1 MNFDKLTDTLI
12 FINDSLQAKAKSA
25 VNVALTI
32 RNWLIGYYIVEFE
45 QNGEDRATYG
55 SELLKNLSKNIT
67 KREIDGFSVT
77 NLKLFRQ
84 FYSNFPEIA
93 LLFNKRTDNQILLS
107 ISDDLKKAG
116 ISIGQSL
123 TAQLNNNVQSISQ
136 LATDQ
141 SQRSHNQLDNDSLLK
156 LSSKMLQSLSFT
168 HISLLLGI
176 DDKLKRSFYVVEAIK
191 GVWSVK
197 ELKRQIDSLY
207 FERSGLSKDKLTLS
221 KLTAQNAHKDTN
233 TIRNPMIFEFL
244 SLPTNETIHEAQLEK
259 GLMDNLQ
266 HFLLEL
272 GYGFCFE
279 ARQKRILIDDEYY
292 FIDLVFYHRVLK
304 CHVLIELK
312 TEAFTHENIGQ
323 LNVYLHYFKDKIML
337 PDDNPPIGI
346 LLCTKA
352 KSQMVRYATTNKD
365 NVLVNEYRVQL
376 PDEKELQR
384 FVEQQLNNL

>member
-1 MNFDKLTDTLI
+1 M
-12 FINDSLQAKAKSA
+12 
-25 VNVALTI
+25 
-32 RNWLIGYYIVEFE
+32 
-45 QNGEDRATYG
+45 
-55 SELLKNLSKNIT
+55 
-67 KREIDGFSVT
+67 
-77 NLKLFRQ
+77 
-84 FYSNFPEIA
+84 
-93 LLFNKRTDNQILLS
+93 
-107 ISDDLKKAG
+107 
-116 ISIGQSL
+116 
-123 TAQLNNNVQSISQ
+123 
-136 LATDQ
+136 
-141 SQRSHNQLDNDSLLK
+141 
-156 LSSKMLQSLSFT
+156 
-168 HISLLLGI
+168 GI

-323 LNVYLHYFKDKIML
+323 LNIYLHYFKDKIML

>member
-116 ISIGQSL
+116 ISIGQS
-123 TAQLNNNVQSISQ
+123 TTDQLNNNVQSISQ

-141 SQRSHNQLDNDSLLK
+141 SQSSHNQLDNDSLLK

-323 LNVYLHYFKDKIML
+323 LNIYLHYFKDKIML

-384 FVEQQLNNL
+384 FVKQQLNNL

>member
-1 MNFDKLTDTLI
+1 MNFDKLTDTVI
-12 FINDSLQAKAKSA
+12 FVNDSLQAKAKSA

-116 ISIGQSL
+116 ISIGQS
-123 TAQLNNNVQSISQ
+123 TTDQLNNNVQSISQ

-141 SQRSHNQLDNDSLLK
+141 SQSSHNQLDNDSLLK

-323 LNVYLHYFKDKIML
+323 LNIYLHYFKDKIML

>member
-116 ISIGQSL
+116 ISIGQS
-123 TAQLNNNVQSISQ
+123 TTDQLNNNVQSISQ

-141 SQRSHNQLDNDSLLK
+141 SQSSHNQLDNDSLLK

-323 LNVYLHYFKDKIML
+323 LNIYLHYFKDKIML

>member
-1 MNFDKLTDTLI
+1 M
-12 FINDSLQAKAKSA
+12 
-25 VNVALTI
+25 
-32 RNWLIGYYIVEFE
+32 
-45 QNGEDRATYG
+45 
-55 SELLKNLSKNIT
+55 
-67 KREIDGFSVT
+67 
-77 NLKLFRQ
+77 
-84 FYSNFPEIA
+84 
-93 LLFNKRTDNQILLS
+93 
-107 ISDDLKKAG
+107 
-116 ISIGQSL
+116 
-123 TAQLNNNVQSISQ
+123 
-136 LATDQ
+136 
-141 SQRSHNQLDNDSLLK
+141 
-156 LSSKMLQSLSFT
+156 
-168 HISLLLGI
+168 GI

-323 LNVYLHYFKDKIML
+323 LNIYLHYFKDKIML

-352 KSQMVRYATTNKD
+352 KSQMALCR
-365 NVLVNEYRVQL
+365 RQ
-376 PDEKELQR
+376 
-384 FVEQQLNNL
+384 

>member
-1 MNFDKLTDTLI
+1 MNFDKLTDTVI
-12 FINDSLQAKAKSA
+12 FVNDSLQAKAKSA
-25 VNVALTI
+25 VNMTLTV
-32 RNWLIGYYIVEFE
+32 RNWLIGFYIVEFE

-55 SELLKNLSKNIT
+55 SELLKNLSQNIK
-67 KREIDGFSVT
+67 KRDIDGFSIT

-93 LLFNKRTDNQILLS
+93 LLFNKNTKNPILLS
-107 ISDDLKKAG
+107 VGEDLKKG
-116 ISIGQSL
+116 GLSIGQLS
-123 TAQLNNNVQSISQ
+123 TDQSKNINHSIGQ

-141 SQRSHNQLDNDSLLK
+141 LQNTDNQLDNDSLLK
-156 LSSKMLQSLSFT
+156 LSSEMLQLLSFT

-176 DDKLKRSFYVVEAIK
+176 DDQLKRSFYIVEAIK

-221 KLTAQNAHKDTN
+221 ELTAQNAHKEFN
-233 TIRNPMIFEFL
+233 TLRNPMIFEFL
-244 SLPTNETIHEAQLEK
+244 DLPVNETLHEAQLEK

-266 HFLLEL
+266 NFLLEL

-312 TEAFTHENIGQ
+312 TEAFTHENMGQ